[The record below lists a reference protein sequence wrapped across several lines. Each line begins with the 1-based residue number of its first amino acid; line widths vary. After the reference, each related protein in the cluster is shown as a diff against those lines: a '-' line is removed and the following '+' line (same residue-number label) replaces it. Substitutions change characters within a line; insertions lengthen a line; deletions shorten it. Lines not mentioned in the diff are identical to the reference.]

1 MKAFRYQVTL
11 NISKVELSVKF
22 PCTLQVM
29 WKRGLNKCLT
39 RTKEKTRNIFIVN
52 EVLTLDFNVGE
63 NTQKKTHLIALLNV
77 DGQSKLAGVVNFNIN
92 ETMPIEGQCALNL
105 ERSPD
110 PNAKIHFTYQVVNL
124 GETDLSD
131 SRASESFH
139 QKTLAESFGF
149 EKENLIHHKILSQ
162 KKSSTQLISTYEV
175 QLTKELY
182 EKSLKDLDQQKIKN
196 SQLQDQLNQ
205 LQNEKSTYND
215 EVNKLKKQ
223 IIQLKNENQYLEE
236 QYESSKQ
243 EITKFKESAHQHNQ
257 LQVQTEKLKNEIE
270 NYKIQNS
277 VLENKYQQAFKK
289 AKQLEEK
296 VQFSHFNKIE
306 RSTNTQF
313 SEIPEYVQQNTQ
325 ITQLEEQV
333 NEYKRKNDKLTYEL
347 QFTNNKFKTLE
358 QELSQFKCQVI
369 QYQTQLTQFKDQ
381 CNRYETENAKLK
393 ILIKQLE
400 QDQNNKEKVQNRS
413 QSDYQK
419 QIDSLKDQLK
429 QNTDKLEQ
437 VKEKYRL
444 AKEKIEK
451 QNDIIEQQNDELT
464 MQNMTFL
471 KELQLIAKRQEQFG
485 IV

>member
-39 RTKEKTRNIFIVN
+39 RTKEKTRNTFIVN
-52 EVLTLDFNVGE
+52 EVLTLDFNVAE
-63 NTQKKTHLIALLNV
+63 NTQKKTHLITLLNV

-110 PNAKIHFTYQVVNL
+110 PNAKIYFTYQVVNL

-131 SRASESFH
+131 SRTSESFH

-149 EKENLIHHKILSQ
+149 EKENQNQKILSQ
-162 KKSSTQLISTYEV
+162 KKSSTQQISNYEV

-196 SQLQDQLNQ
+196 SQLLDQINL
-205 LQNEKSTYND
+205 LSNEKSTYTD
-215 EVNKLKKQ
+215 ELNKLKKQ
-223 IIQLKNENQYLEE
+223 IIQLQNENQYLEE

-243 EITKFKESAHQHNQ
+243 EIIKFKEAAQQMTQ
-257 LQVQTEKLKNEIE
+257 LQVLNEKMNHEIE

-277 VLENKYQQAFKK
+277 ILENKYQQTFKK

-296 VQFSHFNKIE
+296 VEFSHFNKIE

-313 SEIPEYVQQNTQ
+313 NEIPEYVQQNNT
-325 ITQLEEQV
+325 IAQLDEQV
-333 NEYKRKNDKLTYEL
+333 KEYKRKNDKITYEL
-347 QFTNNKFKTLE
+347 QFTNNKLKTLE
-358 QELSQFKCQVI
+358 QELSQMKCQVI
-369 QYQTQLTQFKDQ
+369 QYQTQQTQLKDQ
-381 CNRYETENAKLK
+381 CNKYETDNTKLK
-393 ILIKQLE
+393 MLIKQLE
-400 QDQNNKEKVQNRS
+400 QDQNNKEKIQNKS
-413 QSDYQK
+413 CIDFQK
-419 QIDSLKDQLK
+419 QVDSLKDQLK
-429 QNTDKLEQ
+429 LNTEKLEQ
-437 VKEKYRL
+437 VKEKYQQ
-444 AKEKIEK
+444 AKERIEK

>member
-92 ETMPIEGQCALNL
+92 ETMPIEEQCALDL

-110 PNAKIHFTYQVVNL
+110 PNAKIYFTYQVVNL
-124 GETDLSD
+124 GETDLSE

-139 QKTLAESFGF
+139 QKTLADSFGF
-149 EKENLIHHKILSQ
+149 DKENLNQRILSQ
-162 KKSSTQLISTYEV
+162 KKSSTQQISNYEAI
-175 QLTKELY
+175 LTKELY

-196 SQLQDQLNQ
+196 TQLQDQLT
-205 LQNEKSTYND
+205 LLTNEKSNYT
-215 EVNKLKKQ
+215 EELKKLKTQ
-223 IIQLKNENQYLEE
+223 IIQLKNENEYLEE
-236 QYESSKQ
+236 QFESQKQ
-243 EITKFKESAHQHNQ
+243 EIIKLKENAQKITQ
-257 LQVQTEKLKNEIE
+257 FQVQNEKLNHEIE

-277 VLENKYQQAFKK
+277 VLENKYQQTFKK

-296 VQFSHFNKIE
+296 VEFSHFNKIE

-313 SEIPEYVQQNTQ
+313 HEIPEYVQQNTT
-325 ITQLEEQV
+325 IAQLDDQV
-333 NEYKRKNDKLTYEL
+333 KEHARKNDKLTYEL
-347 QFTNNKFKTLE
+347 QFTSNKLKTLE
-358 QELSQFKCQVI
+358 QELSQCKCQVV
-369 QYQTQLTQFKDQ
+369 QYQTQSSQLKEQ
-381 CNRYETENAKLK
+381 CNRYETENSKLK
-393 ILIKQLE
+393 MLIKQLE
-400 QDQNNKEKVQNRS
+400 QDQNNKDRVQNKS
-413 QSDYQK
+413 QTEYQK
-419 QIDSLKDQLK
+419 QVESLKDQLK
-429 QNTDKLEQ
+429 QNSEKLEQ
-437 VKEKYRL
+437 VNEKYRS
-444 AKEKIEK
+444 AKERIQK
-451 QNDIIEQQNDELT
+451 QNEIIEQQNDELT
-464 MQNMTFL
+464 LQNMTFL

>member
-92 ETMPIEGQCALNL
+92 ETMPIEGQCALDL

-110 PNAKIHFTYQVVNL
+110 PNAKIYFTYQVLNL
-124 GETDLSD
+124 GETDLSE

-139 QKTLAESFGF
+139 QKTLADSFGF
-149 EKENLIHHKILSQ
+149 DKENLNQRILSQ
-162 KKSSTQLISTYEV
+162 KKSSTQQLSNYEAM
-175 QLTKELY
+175 LTKELY

-196 SQLQDQLNQ
+196 TQLQDQITL
-205 LQNEKSTYND
+205 LTNEKSNYT
-215 EVNKLKKQ
+215 EELKKLKTQ
-223 IIQLKNENQYLEE
+223 IIQLKNENEYLEE
-236 QYESSKQ
+236 QFESQKQ
-243 EITKFKESAHQHNQ
+243 EIIKLKENVQQ
-257 LQVQTEKLKNEIE
+257 ITQFQVQNEKLNHEIE

-277 VLENKYQQAFKK
+277 ILENKYQQTFKK

-296 VQFSHFNKIE
+296 VEFSHFNKIE

-313 SEIPEYVQQNTQ
+313 HEIPEYVEQNTT
-325 ITQLEEQV
+325 IAQLDDQV
-333 NEYKRKNDKLTYEL
+333 KEHTRKNDKLTYEL
-347 QFTNNKFKTLE
+347 QFTSNKLKTLE
-358 QELSQFKCQVI
+358 QELSQCKCQVV
-369 QYQTQLTQFKDQ
+369 QYQTQSSQLKEQ
-381 CNRYETENAKLK
+381 CNRFETENSKLK
-393 ILIKQLE
+393 MLIKQLE
-400 QDQNNKEKVQNRS
+400 QDLNNKDRVQSKS
-413 QSDYQK
+413 QTEYQK
-419 QIDSLKDQLK
+419 QVESLKDQLK
-429 QNTDKLEQ
+429 QNSEKLEQ
-437 VKEKYRL
+437 VNEKYRS
-444 AKEKIEK
+444 AKERIQK
-451 QNDIIEQQNDELT
+451 QNEIIEQQNDELT
-464 MQNMTFL
+464 LQNLTFL

>member
-39 RTKEKTRNIFIVN
+39 RTKEKTKNIFIVN

-110 PNAKIHFTYQVVNL
+110 PNAKIYFTYQVVNL
-124 GETDLSD
+124 GETDLSE

-139 QKTLAESFGF
+139 QKTLADSFGF
-149 EKENLIHHKILSQ
+149 DKENLNQRILSQ
-162 KKSSTQLISTYEV
+162 KKSSTQQISNYEV
-175 QLTKELY
+175 LLTKELY

-196 SQLQDQLNQ
+196 TQLQDQVKQ
-205 LQNEKSTYND
+205 LSNEKSTYNE
-215 EVNKLKKQ
+215 EVKKLKNE
-223 IIQLKNENQYLEE
+223 IIQLQNENEYLEE
-236 QYESSKQ
+236 QFESSKQ
-243 EITKFKESAHQHNQ
+243 EIIKLKENAHQINQ
-257 LQVQTEKLKNEIE
+257 CQIQIEKLNHEIE
-270 NYKIQNS
+270 NYKIQNTI
-277 VLENKYQQAFKK
+277 LENKYQQTFKK

-296 VQFSHFNKIE
+296 VEFSHFNKIE

-313 SEIPEYVQQNTQ
+313 LEIPEYVQQNTT
-325 ITQLEEQV
+325 ISQLDEQV
-333 NEYKRKNDKLTYEL
+333 KEYKIKNDKLTYDL
-347 QFTNNKFKTLE
+347 QFTNNKLKTLE
-358 QELSQFKCQVI
+358 QELSQCKCQII
-369 QYQTQLTQFKDQ
+369 QYQTQQSQLKEQ
-381 CNRYETENAKLK
+381 CNRFEIENTKLK
-393 ILIKQLE
+393 MLIKQLE
-400 QDQNNKEKVQNRS
+400 QDQNNKDKVQNKS
-413 QSDYQK
+413 QIDYQK
-419 QIDSLKDQLK
+419 QIDQLKDQLQ
-429 QNTDKLEQ
+429 QNIEKLEQ
-437 VKEKYRL
+437 VNDKYRQ
-444 AKEKIEK
+444 AKERIQK